1 MKYFHKKPTLALFVV
16 IGLGIA
22 AFFVWNSVQGK
33 SIDRIVVEN
42 KTRSLIVESI
52 KHLGDTEGQSFFE
65 ITFKNNY
72 DKPIS
77 IYRFRIADETSDKDT
92 ISGVEK
98 DGSAMGW
105 TLKPDETSKAK
116 FSASPTGK
124 IILTVGAVLFED
136 GTGDGVSTDLIRL
149 QENRSGVWMAFDKII
164 PILKD
169 ALRSSRSFSDTTQLE
184 LLEKEI
190 GNVNEKDVP
199 DNLKAGFVFARNYI
213 GYELKDIRENKRS
226 NPLFDPSA
234 KISDKLHQF
243 EDTFIKLSANQSL
256 NISKERGQK

>member
-1 MKYFHKKPTLALFVV
+1 MKYFHKKSTLALSIM

-22 AFFVWNSVQGK
+22 VFFVWSSVQGK
-33 SIDRIVVEN
+33 SIDRIVIEN

-52 KHLGDTEGQSFFE
+52 KHLGNTEEQSSFE

-77 IYRFRIADETSDKDT
+77 IYRFCITDETSDKDT

-105 TLKPDETSKAK
+105 TLKPGETSKAK
-116 FSASPTGK
+116 FSASSAGK
-124 IILTVGAVLFED
+124 IILTVAAVLFED
-136 GTGDGVSTDLIRL
+136 GTGDGISTDLIRL
-149 QENRSGVWMAFDKII
+149 QENRSGVWMAFDKVI
-164 PILKD
+164 PMLKD
-169 ALRSSRSFSDTTQLE
+169 ALRSNRSFSDTTQLE

-199 DNLKAGFVFARNYI
+199 DNLKAGFVFARNYV

-226 NPLFDPSA
+226 NPLFDQSA

-243 EDTFIKLSANQSL
+243 EDTFTKLSANLPASPT
-256 NISKERGQK
+256 KQK